1 MKPKKRIFEIFDKKS
16 GKVIRAVG
24 DDKTTPS
31 RDKLFMYDYVIAQIE
46 VFTTMDDMEL
56 GVCFVEKN

>member
-24 DDKTTPS
+24 DDKNAPN